1 MECFQEARK
10 VGMKITS
17 IACGDNH
24 TLAILNTLED
34 DEKKEEREEN
44 KKLFVWGS
52 SKNWQLGLD
61 NDFGPILIPHQID
74 PDPWSGTI
82 VQAYACNN
90 YSAALNSK
98 GEMFTWGSGE
108 FGRLGY
114 ETETK
119 QQKVPRI
126 IKAFY
131 GKKIIKVALGGYHV
145 GAITSDGVL
154 YTWGRGING
163 QLGHSSIHNE
173 DIPKEVKFAP
183 GIQLTHVSCGENH
196 TLAVSSE
203 GEVYAWGGFI

>member
-1 MECFQEARK
+1 
-10 VGMKITS
+10 MKITN

-24 TLAILNTLED
+24 TLAILNTLEED
-34 DEKKEEREEN
+34 DKKEEN
-44 KKLFVWGS
+44 KKLFVWGC

-61 NDFGPILIPHQID
+61 NDFGNIMIPHQID
-74 PDPWSGTI
+74 PDPWNGTI

-90 YSAALNSK
+90 YSAALNNK

-126 IKAFY
+126 LKYFSN
-131 GKKIIKVALGGYHV
+131 KKILKVSLGGYHV
-145 GAITSDGVL
+145 GALTSEGGL

-163 QLGHSSIHNE
+163 QLGHSNIHNE
-173 DIPKEVKFAP
+173 ETPKEVKFLP
-183 GIQLTHVSCGENH
+183 GIQIMNVSCGENH

-203 GEVYAWGGFI
+203 GYVFAWGGMFYYKKYGYLYFYCI